1 MIRKLYDWVMDWS
14 ESRYAIPALFLIAFA
29 ESSFF
34 PIPPDVLLM
43 ALAISGPKR
52 AFLFAF
58 VCAVGS
64 VLGGVLGYGIGF
76 YFFDI
81 IGKDIIAFYGAGEKF
96 AYVEHKYTENAFA
109 AISVAGFTPIPYK
122 VFTIAAGVLNI
133 GLPTLIGASILGRA
147 GRFFLVSALIY
158 RFGPSIKAFI
168 DRYFNI
174 LSIVFVVLLIG
185 GFVLIR
191 YIGG

>member
-1 MIRKLYDWVMDWS
+1 
-14 ESRYAIPALFLIAFA
+14 
-29 ESSFF
+29 
-34 PIPPDVLLM
+34 M

-122 VFTIAAGVLNI
+122 VFTIAAGVFNI